1 MKTLPIHRDE
11 SGNRA
16 TVECAIG
23 EVSVYSYCAY
33 CVHCKGIRK
42 GSRVYPP
49 PQEKA
54 MQKISR
60 GLAAD
65 DTLMNAAMQ
74 FNALVR
80 DATEIE
86 CDDDENRGFKSRYQ
100 A

>member
-1 MKTLPIHRDE
+1 
-11 SGNRA
+11 
-16 TVECAIG
+16 
-23 EVSVYSYCAY
+23 
-33 CVHCKGIRK
+33 
-42 GSRVYPP
+42 
-49 PQEKA
+49 

-100 A
+100 S